1 MPPDGYLPG
10 SEFPRCGKVYVGSD
24 GSTEV
29 SGLLTTYPSPKSTL
43 TVTSHFKLN
52 VDLGEEWV
60 VSYPETSID
69 PVCPGG
75 VGGGGY
81 FHVSEAKRE
90 E

>member
-1 MPPDGYLPG
+1 MCPPDGYLPG

-75 VGGGGY
+75 GGGGY